1 MSKSPVAVRGHH
13 ERRTGRRGLDK
24 EPVMFTVTSSPATT
38 SATVTGRSRSPLT
51 RTLPRATASA
61 AVLGAAATT
70 AGAAV
75 LSAAGVPLAAHGAIP
90 LAGFAQ
96 VTFVAAVT
104 GGLVLAVLNRYGSA
118 PRRRFLQVTVGLT
131 TLSIAAPATL
141 ADTTASSIALA
152 GLHVLAAAVIIPVLA
167 RRAR

>member
-1 MSKSPVAVRGHH
+1 
-13 ERRTGRRGLDK
+13 
-24 EPVMFTVTSSPATT
+24 
-38 SATVTGRSRSPLT
+38 
-51 RTLPRATASA
+51 
-61 AVLGAAATT
+61 
-70 AGAAV
+70 
-75 LSAAGVPLAAHGAIP
+75 
-90 LAGFAQ
+90 
-96 VTFVAAVT
+96 
-104 GGLVLAVLNRYGSA
+104 VLNRYGSA